1 MSDLQPRQA
10 GRTEGPRAVAMA
22 AASGA
27 AAATTTGWAAV
38 EAEAGG
44 AEGGAGEDA
53 IDMSDSGVR
62 IARGEGGE
70 GVELGAAGRAA
81 SRERAQLQG
90 ALLQGAQLQAEL
102 QGALA
107 EERRGAV
114 ALRGQAAALVA
125 ARDSA
130 RVETAAMRR
139 AVRAAV
145 SEGRRETASLKA
157 EELRDE
163 VTKLRY
169 ELELARVREG
179 IDCRDAAATAL
190 AALRHQFEAYVT
202 RADERL
208 GGEGNFDQGRT
219 SGSVHRSEVL
229 SGGDG
234 GGGGGGDGGGDG
246 GSGGDGDSGAYLR
259 VTPLEHPAVSVQPL
273 PSWLPRTQRHLGA
286 LTVELMQGEGGPV
299 CFGNTVTLRGRGGR
313 YVDVEG
319 GTVGARWSAAGA
331 WQVRPLLLPHPI
343 VPPLMLPPSTVLPRP
358 LWQALRL
365 ERCGSEASYT
375 SRAAPGDVDADVAAR
390 VGDAASRSVVCHGDI
405 LCVRAHTGRLLR
417 LAADATEGGLPE
429 LSATAESHED
439 AQRWEVLLA

>member
-1 MSDLQPRQA
+1 MAPTPTLAVALALVLTLALTPTLTQA
-10 GRTEGPRAVAMA
+10 SLAHTARPILLSGSPLLLRAVSPPTAAVLPPLAA
-22 AASGA
+22 AASA
-27 AAATTTGWAAV
+27 ASAASATAPFGNPFDEVASTATSRAAG
-38 EAEAGG
+38 AEA
-44 AEGGAGEDA
+44 
-53 IDMSDSGVR
+53 
-62 IARGEGGE
+62 
-70 GVELGAAGRAA
+70 
-81 SRERAQLQG
+81 
-90 ALLQGAQLQAEL
+90 
-102 QGALA
+102 
-107 EERRGAV
+107 
-114 ALRGQAAALVA
+114 
-125 ARDSA
+125 
-130 RVETAAMRR
+130 
-139 AVRAAV
+139 
-145 SEGRRETASLKA
+145 KA
-157 EELRDE
+157 EAPR
-163 VTKLRY
+163 
-169 ELELARVREG
+169 
-179 IDCRDAAATAL
+179 
-190 AALRHQFEAYVT
+190 
-202 RADERL
+202 
-208 GGEGNFDQGRT
+208 
-219 SGSVHRSEVL
+219 
-229 SGGDG
+229 GGDG
-234 GGGGGGDGGGDG
+234 GSDGGGDG

-331 WQVRPLLLPHPI
+331 WQVRPHPI
-343 VPPLMLPPSTVLPRP
+343 VPPRMLPPSTVLPRP

-375 SRAAPGDVDADVAAR
+375 SRAAPGDADADVAAR